1 MVAAGLEQHE
11 VQRQLG
17 RCLMRL
23 QQYEQLMKRILA
35 VHVVGGTASD
45 VQSAY
50 AQRTAEIA
58 KSNLGD
64 LAQRLFKNFI
74 VPDDAVDD
82 VNSTPTLVSPTEIT
96 ITTTVRI
103 EMERERYDITKQAVK
118 DLVDLRNTLVH
129 HFLELF
135 DVWTV
140 EGCANATEYLAH
152 TFKRVDEQFAELL
165 QWSETVDLARLQM
178 AEHLQTPGFA
188 ALLVESLGQSE
199 PGRPNEGMVSSLRA
213 ATAECAID
221 GWTPLRDAIAF
232 VARGEPDQTP
242 ERYGCRSWPQLLH
255 ESKVFELR
263 YTREPD
269 AGKVAW
275 YRERP
280 KRR

>member
-35 VHVVGGTASD
+35 AHVVGGTASE
-45 VQSAY
+45 VQSAH
-50 AQRTAEIA
+50 ARRTAEIA

-74 VPDDAVDD
+74 IPDDAVDD
-82 VNSTPTLVSPTEIT
+82 ANSRSTLVSPTEIT

-103 EMERERYDITKQAVK
+103 EMERQRYDITKQAVK

-152 TFKRVDEQFAELL
+152 TFKRVDEQYAELQ
-165 QWSETVDLARLQM
+165 QWSETVDMARLRM
-178 AEHLQTPGFA
+178 AEHLRKSEVA
-188 ALLVESLGQSE
+188 EMLVEGFEGLG
-199 PGRPNEGMVSSLRA
+199 PGRSIAGMVSCLRA
-213 ATAECAID
+213 ATTECSID

-280 KRR
+280 ARQ

>member
-1 MVAAGLEQHE
+1 MVAANLEQHE

-23 QQYEQLMKRILA
+23 QQYEHLMKRILA
-35 VHVVGGTASD
+35 AHVVAGTASD
-45 VQSAY
+45 VESAH
-50 AQRTAEIA
+50 ARRTAEIA

-64 LAQRLFKNFI
+64 LAQRLFKNFV
-74 VPDDAVDD
+74 VPDDLVDD
-82 VNSTPTLVSPTEIT
+82 VNSAPTLISATEIT

-103 EMERERYDITKQAVK
+103 QMERERYDITKQAVK

-152 TFKRVDEQFAELL
+152 AFKRVDEQFAELL
-165 QWSETVDLARLQM
+165 QWSQTVDLARLQM
-178 AEHLQTPGFA
+178 AEHLQMSGFA
-188 ALLVESLGQSE
+188 DMLVESLGQTE
-199 PGRPNEGMVSSLRA
+199 PGWPIEEMVSCLRT

-232 VARGEPDQTP
+232 VAKGEPDQTP

-255 ESKVFELR
+255 ESKCFELR
-263 YTREPD
+263 YTREAD
-269 AGKVAW
+269 ARKVAW

-280 KRR
+280 VRR